1 MPQQQLARCY
11 FTTVGHENEGFRGE
25 ARSLAA
31 FSLYYQR
38 KQRVLALAIERHL
51 PATYWS
57 GPE

>member
-1 MPQQQLARCY
+1 MRVSA
-11 FTTVGHENEGFRGE
+11 GE
-25 ARSLAA
+25 AGSLAA

-57 GPE
+57 GTK